1 MNQVGE
7 AEWNSIQEKERQQ
20 KLMEFKLQEKR
31 LREEGKL
38 EEANQLLKD
47 LIDAEQGKD
56 DVGIILL
63 QEFRVSVSSTYF
75 PETLASFSNSVFS
88 EYQFQKTDT
97 SLCVVYYVN
106 CL

>member
-63 QEFRVSVSSTYF
+63 QEFRVSFTY
-75 PETLASFSNSVFS
+75 L
-88 EYQFQKTDT
+88 KR
-97 SLCVVYYVN
+97 
-106 CL
+106 

>member
-56 DVGIILL
+56 DVVIILPPL
-63 QEFRVSVSSTYF
+63 FRVSFTF
-75 PETLASFSNSVFS
+75 L
-88 EYQFQKTDT
+88 K
-97 SLCVVYYVN
+97 L
-106 CL
+106 

>member
-56 DVGIILL
+56 DVGIILPPL
-63 QEFRVSVSSTYF
+63 FRVSFTF
-75 PETLASFSNSVFS
+75 L
-88 EYQFQKTDT
+88 K
-97 SLCVVYYVN
+97 L
-106 CL
+106 